1 MRMIIRTLLA
11 SFFVLTSCSSYRL
24 NTPVRVSTVRT
35 SSDAV
40 LVIAENMSTA
50 DSADL
55 PLTIAEIA
63 DSTGSIY
70 GDTLYVSGLGLTSP
84 SKFALFYSCLGRRV
98 GPGSV
103 DTIILVRDVP
113 RAVNH
118 IEFERCGR
126 HYCLEISSVVF
137 VPKFINSDAVVV
149 GLPRRFWGKKP
160 SEMK

>member
-11 SFFVLTSCSSYRL
+11 SFFVLTGCSSYGL
-24 NTPVRVSTVRT
+24 DTLVRVSTVRT
-35 SSDAV
+35 PSDVV

-55 PLTIAEIA
+55 PLTITEIA
-63 DSTGSIY
+63 DTTGSIY
-70 GDTLYVSGLGLTSP
+70 GDTLYVSGLGFKSR
-84 SKFALFYSCLGRRV
+84 SKLALFYSCLGRRV

-103 DTIILVRDVP
+103 DTIMLVHDVP
-113 RAVNH
+113 RAVQH

-126 HYCLEISSVVF
+126 NYCLEISSVVF
-137 VPKFINSDAVVV
+137 VPKFLNSDAVVV